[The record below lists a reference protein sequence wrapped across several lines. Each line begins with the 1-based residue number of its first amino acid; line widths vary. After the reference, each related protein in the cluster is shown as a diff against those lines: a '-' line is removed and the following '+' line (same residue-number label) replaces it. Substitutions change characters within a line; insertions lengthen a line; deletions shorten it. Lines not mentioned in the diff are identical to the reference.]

1 MELLLCGMHEKIY
14 TWDMFSYEHMYRFG
28 SKMVSRQ
35 FSNDTFLRHKGIEKF
50 CVIYLYKN
58 DISIVS

>member
-14 TWDMFSYEHMYRFG
+14 TSNMFSYEHMYLFG

-35 FSNDTFLRHKGIEKF
+35 FFNDTFLRHKGIVKL
-50 CVIYLYKN
+50 CVIYLCKY